1 LVAFGFKGTGTT
13 ALVLMDN
20 RQTPLAA
27 VITSANEHESQHI
40 ERLLDAAVVPLP
52 KKTHLVYDKAADSDP
67 LRWRLLGRGI
77 TLIAPYRENRTD
89 GRRLHYRHK
98 RRLRQRWKIE
108 RTNAWLHRYGR
119 LAIRKDRRADMFL
132 GWTQLACLVTILQR
146 F

>member
-1 LVAFGFKGTGTT
+1 
-13 ALVLMDN
+13 ME
-20 RQTPLAA
+20 RRMAA
-27 VITSANEHESQHI
+27 PVG
-40 ERLLDAAVVPLP
+40 PLP

-67 LRWRLLGRGI
+67 LRCGLLGRGI

-98 RRLRQRWKIE
+98 QRLRQRWKIE

-146 F
+146 Y